1 MSKTP
6 NLFQRIF
13 EDYYVV
19 EIYTNG
25 AKTPKTFHM
34 KYIKRIDNN
43 TLRGKLLDGHEI
55 VYCTSE
61 PFDYYIRKI
70 Y

>member
-55 VYCTSE
+55 VYGTSE
-61 PFDYYIRKI
+61 PFDYYIKKI